1 MATQCSF
8 DITSNVDLQEV
19 DNAVN
24 QTTKE
29 IAQRY
34 DFRGSKS
41 RIDWDKEGE
50 LSIIADDE
58 MKLDALLDV
67 LRGKLVK
74 RGVSVKNLEY
84 GKVET
89 GFEGSVKQK
98 ITIQL
103 SLPTEKAKEIV
114 KLLKES
120 KIKVQGAIREGE
132 VRVTGKNRDDLQA
145 AIALIKG
152 EDLEMDL
159 QYTNFR
165 D

>member
-1 MATQCSF
+1 MPSF
-8 DITSNVDLQEV
+8 DIVVKTDLQEV

-24 QTTKE
+24 QATKE
-29 IAQRY
+29 ISQRY

-50 LSIIADDE
+50 LTVLADDDF
-58 MKLDALLDV
+58 KLEALLEV

-84 GKVET
+84 GKLEP
-89 GFEGSVKQK
+89 GFDGSVRQK
-98 ITIQL
+98 ITIQQ
-103 SLPTEKAKEIV
+103 SLPPEKAKEIV
-114 KLLKES
+114 RLLKDS
-120 KIKVQGAIREGE
+120 KIKVQGSIREGE

-145 AIALIKG
+145 AIALVKG
-152 EDLEMDL
+152 ADLELDL

-165 D
+165 E

>member
-1 MATQCSF
+1 MPSF
-8 DITSNVDLQEV
+8 DIVMKTDLQEV

-24 QTTKE
+24 QAIKE
-29 IAQRY
+29 LAQRY

-41 RIDWDKEGE
+41 KIDWDKVGE
-50 LSIIADDE
+50 IALLADDDF
-58 MKLDALLDV
+58 KLEALLEI

-74 RGVSVKNLEY
+74 RGVSVKNLDY
-84 GKVET
+84 GKKEP
-89 GFEGSVKQK
+89 GFDGSVRQK
-98 ITIQL
+98 VTIQQE
-103 SLPTEKAKEIV
+103 LPTEKAKEIV

-152 EDLEMDL
+152 EDLELDL

>member
-1 MATQCSF
+1 MPSF
-8 DITSNVDLQEV
+8 DIVVKTDLQEV

-24 QTTKE
+24 QATKE
-29 IAQRY
+29 LSQRY

-41 RIDWDKEGE
+41 KIDWDKEGE
-50 LSIIADDE
+50 IGILADDE
-58 MKLDALLDV
+58 FKLEAVLEV

-84 GKVET
+84 GKLEPS
-89 GFEGSVKQK
+89 FDGSVRQK
-98 ITIQL
+98 ITLQQ

-152 EDLEMDL
+152 HDLEMDL
-159 QYTNFR
+159 LYTNFR
-165 D
+165 E

>member
-1 MATQCSF
+1 MPSF
-8 DITSNVDLQEV
+8 DIVVKTDLQEV

-24 QTTKE
+24 QATKE

-41 RIDWDKEGE
+41 KIDWDKEGE
-50 LSIIADDE
+50 LVVLADDDF
-58 MKLDALLDV
+58 KLEALLEV

-84 GKVET
+84 GKVEPS
-89 GFEGSVKQK
+89 FEGSVRQK
-98 ITIQL
+98 ITLQQT
-103 SLPTEKAKEIV
+103 LPTEKAKEIV
-114 KLLKES
+114 KLLKEA

-152 EDLEMDL
+152 HDLEMDL

-165 D
+165 E

>member
-1 MATQCSF
+1 MPSF
-8 DITSNVDLQEV
+8 DIVVKTDLQEV

-24 QTTKE
+24 QATKE

-41 RIDWDKEGE
+41 KIDWDKEGE
-50 LSIIADDE
+50 LTVLADDDF
-58 MKLDALLDV
+58 KLEALLEV

-84 GKVET
+84 GKLEPS
-89 GFEGSVKQK
+89 FEGSVRQK
-98 ITIQL
+98 ITLQQT
-103 SLPTEKAKEIV
+103 LPTEKAKEIV

-152 EDLEMDL
+152 HDLEMDL

-165 D
+165 E